1 MRETSEIW
9 ASMKDSEIG
18 VGVKNI
24 SDLIL
29 KEIHGVLKTKNSAT
43 GQINK
48 YKMIEREIYEKFFNL
63 SE

>member
-29 KEIHGVLKTKNSAT
+29 KEIHGVLKTKNSAK

-48 YKMIEREIYEKFFNL
+48 YKMIKREIYEKFFNL